1 MAGIKKTEVWG
12 ACPYRYVGN
21 INEGGRR
28 FKAYLCKKMWNIC
41 SPTYCLGP
49 DEEDK
54 ENEQRTIQT

>member
-12 ACPYRYVGN
+12 VCPYRYVGN

-49 DEEDK
+49 DSEKGDEEDEGK
-54 ENEQRTIQT
+54 LE